1 MVDFAVHVCLLF
13 PNIGV
18 FYSLQVLLNLTRPY
32 RKVTIAFIARELALD
47 VPEVE
52 ALLVDMILDEKL
64 DAHIDQIKGH
74 VVLKNSAIGGSGAS
88 GSAAAQGQPV
98 QESKALGSSEEL
110 FVALGV
116 WADKL
121 ALLNE
126 NFGAK
131 IM

>member
-1 MVDFAVHVCLLF
+1 MLAARLKRLLYHV
-13 PNIGV
+13 IMYV
-18 FYSLQVLLNLTRPY
+18 QVLLNLTRPY

-64 DAHIDQIKGH
+64 DAHIDQIRGH
-74 VVLKNSAIGGSGAS
+74 VVLKNSAIGGAGAL
-88 GSAAAQGQPV
+88 GASAAAQGQPA
-98 QESKALGSSEEL
+98 QESRALGESEEL

-126 NFGAK
+126 NFGAR